1 MASLHRKCLYIFY
14 VMYPI
19 DHIAHNLY
27 NYVYINY
34 IMNPQVTN
42 LLM

>member
-1 MASLHRKCLYIFY
+1 
-14 VMYPI
+14 MYPI

-42 LLM
+42 LM